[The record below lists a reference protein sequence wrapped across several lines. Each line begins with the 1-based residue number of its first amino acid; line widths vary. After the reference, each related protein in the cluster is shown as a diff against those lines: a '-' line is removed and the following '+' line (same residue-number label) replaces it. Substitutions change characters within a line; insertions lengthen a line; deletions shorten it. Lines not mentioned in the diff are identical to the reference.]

1 MEALPAD
8 DVREIAG
15 YRLRARLGEG
25 GMGVVYLSH
34 TRGGQ
39 PVALKVVRRDYAQD
53 PEFRRRFTHEV
64 AAARRVQ
71 GPYTAPVLD
80 SLTDGSEPWLATG
93 YVPGPSLASAVYQHG
108 PLPLPTVLQLVAG
121 IAEALQSI
129 HAAGVVHRDL
139 KPSNVLLASDGPRV
153 IDFGIARAADT
164 TALTGT
170 DVRLGTPAYM
180 APEQAVGG
188 DVTPAL
194 DVFALGL
201 VACFAAT
208 GRHPFG
214 EGSSHALLYRIV
226 SNEPDLTACPEELRG
241 LVGACLAKEA
251 GARPTPAHIVEA
263 CHTLAGTSGLASQ
276 EGWWLP
282 RLPTAVSQQIAQQE
296 QTLRLYSAAAPGPVD
311 AVPHPAYPAQPAH
324 PVAPMPAVPPVP
336 TQPGLSPQ
344 AAFAAAAPTAPAH
357 PPQPGGGGPARQSP
371 GTPSGRRR
379 GPLVAAL
386 AVVGVLAVGGG
397 SVLAYRLTAD
407 DASGGSG
414 RAASG
419 GATDPASSGT
429 DTDTDTDTET
439 GAAGSGSAEQA
450 PGAGVSS
457 AGDAPKTEAGW
468 QVSVRDKNLVLRAP
482 KYYANAQDVG
492 SGTLCNPA
500 DVTTLDVD
508 DLDLKT
514 NGSYVPTSGQWLTY
528 TDCPDPI
535 KVNGIRLADGGG
547 TFGILAERRPTPTEC
562 RDAAR
567 TATLPNPIPL
577 SSIRDDSLLKVGTS
591 LCIESGQGAVTQL
604 WVTRANDEGP
614 EKRPPAYVRVHGHPV
629 EARVTGAVT
638 GS

>member
-1 MEALPAD
+1 MEALSPD
-8 DVREIAG
+8 DRREIAG
-15 YRLRARLGEG
+15 YPLRARLGEG

-39 PVALKVVRRDYAQD
+39 PVALKVVRPEYAKD
-53 PEFRRRFTHEV
+53 AEFRKRFTHEV

-80 SLTDGSEPWLATG
+80 SLTDGPEPWLAVG

-121 IAEALQSI
+121 IAEALQTI

-180 APEQAVGG
+180 APEQAMGG

-226 SNEPDLTACPEELRG
+226 SNEPDLTSCPQELRG
-241 LVGACLAKEA
+241 LVGACLAKEP

-263 CHTLAGTSGLASQ
+263 CHTLAGTSGLARQ
-276 EGWWLP
+276 EGWW
-282 RLPTAVSQQIAQQE
+282 LPTAVSQQIAQQE

-311 AVPHPAYPAQPAH
+311 AVPQPAH
-324 PVAPMPAVPPVP
+324 PATPMPSAPPVP

-344 AAFAAAAPTAPAH
+344 AAFAAAAPTRPAGAPGAPGQAFMASAPPA
-357 PPQPGGGGPARQSP
+357 PPQPAQPGGAGRQAP

-379 GPLVAAL
+379 APLVAAL

-397 SVLAYRLTAD
+397 SVHAYQLTAD
-407 DASGGSG
+407 DGSGGND

-419 GATDPASSGT
+419 GATDPASSGA
-429 DTDTDTDTET
+429 DT
-439 GAAGSGSAEQA
+439 GAAGTDAVEQA
-450 PGAGVSS
+450 PGAGASS
-457 AGDAPKTEAGW
+457 AGDVPKTEAGW

-492 SGTLCNPA
+492 SGTLCSPA
-500 DVTTLDVD
+500 DVTTLDVN

-514 NGSYVPTSGQWLTY
+514 NGPYVPTSGQWLTY

-547 TFGILAERRPTPTEC
+547 SFGILAERRPTPTEC

-567 TATLPNPIPL
+567 AATLPNPIPL
-577 SSIRDDSLLKVGTS
+577 SKIRDDSLLKVGTA
-591 LCIESGQGAVTQL
+591 LCIESGQGTVTQL
-604 WVTRANDEGP
+604 WITRANDEGP
-614 EKRPPAYVRVHGHPV
+614 ENDNLRTYVLTATQWKP
-629 EARVTGAVT
+629 E
-638 GS
+638 

>member
-1 MEALPAD
+1 MEALSAD

-53 PEFRRRFTHEV
+53 AEFRRRFTHEV

-93 YVPGPSLASAVYQHG
+93 YVPGPSLSAAVYQHG

-251 GARPTPAHIVEA
+251 AARPTPAHIVEV
-263 CHTLAGTSGLASQ
+263 CHTLAGTSGLARQ
-276 EGWWLP
+276 EGWW
-282 RLPTAVSQQIAQQE
+282 LPTAVSQQIAQQE
-296 QTLRLYSAAAPGPVD
+296 QTLRLYSAPAPGPVD
-311 AVPHPAYPAQPAH
+311 AVPPPAQPAH
-324 PVAPMPAVPPVP
+324 PVVPLPAAPPVP

-344 AAFAAAAPTAPAH
+344 AAFAAAAPTRPASAPGTAFMASAPTAPAQ
-357 PPQPGGGGPARQSP
+357 PPQPGGGPARQGP
-371 GTPSGRRR
+371 GSPSGRRR

-397 SVLAYRLTAD
+397 SVLAYQLTAD
-407 DASGGSG
+407 DASGDND

-419 GATDPASSGT
+419 GATDPASS
-429 DTDTDTDTET
+429 DTGT
-439 GAAGSGSAEQA
+439 GADTAGTGSAEQA
-450 PGAGVSS
+450 PGAGGPS

-500 DVTTLDVD
+500 DVTTLDVN

-567 TATLPNPIPL
+567 AATLPNPIPL
-577 SSIRDDSLLKVGTS
+577 SRIRDDSLLKVGTA
-591 LCIESGQGAVTQL
+591 LCVESGQGAVTQL
-604 WVTRANDEGP
+604 WVTRANDEGAENDHLRTYVFTATQWKP
-614 EKRPPAYVRVHGHPV
+614 E
-629 EARVTGAVT
+629 
-638 GS
+638 